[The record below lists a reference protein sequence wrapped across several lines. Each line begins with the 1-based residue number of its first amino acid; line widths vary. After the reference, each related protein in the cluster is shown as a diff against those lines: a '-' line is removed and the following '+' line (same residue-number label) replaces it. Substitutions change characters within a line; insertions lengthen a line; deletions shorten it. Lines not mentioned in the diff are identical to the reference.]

1 MFRVEAGLE
10 VGHLSA
16 AIERLVE
23 QHDALRLRFF
33 RDAQGRMRQRY
44 AGEETG
50 AGLVEEIETDGSR
63 ESIEGHAGE
72 VQRSLNIETGPVMQ
86 VALLRCGE
94 SDRLL
99 VTAHHLVVDG
109 VSWRILL
116 EDLQRL
122 LVEGLEADL
131 GGKTTSYVRWAEHL
145 ASYAGS
151 MELEDELA
159 YWEDRPEFVLPRDGD
174 GPNTVADAV
183 SVEEVFGAEET
194 ALLLGSVGDTYRAS
208 LDELLLTASAAA
220 LSHASHSR
228 SPTCSSSRLASCLG
242 ANAR

>member
-1 MFRVEAGLE
+1 
-10 VGHLSA
+10 
-16 AIERLVE
+16 
-23 QHDALRLRFF
+23 

-44 AGEETG
+44 AAEETG
-50 AGLVEEIETDGSR
+50 SGVVEEIETDGSR
-63 ESIEGHAGE
+63 ESIEAHAGE
-72 VQRSLNIETGPVMQ
+72 VQRRLNIETGPLVR

-122 LVEGLEADL
+122 LVEGLDTDL

-151 MELEDELA
+151 MELEDELS
-159 YWEDRPEFVLPRDGD
+159 YWEGRPEFVLPRDGD
-174 GPNTVADAV
+174 GPNTVADAT
-183 SVEEVFGAEET
+183 SVEEVLSAEET
-194 ALLLGSVGDTYRAS
+194 ALLLGSVGETYRAS
-208 LDELLLTASAAA
+208 L
-220 LSHASHSR
+220 
-228 SPTCSSSRLASCLG
+228 
-242 ANAR
+242 